1 MDSETAQ
8 LEIKKHDGRMMMLVI
23 NSVKEKHKPWTEWK
37 KGKNKK
43 FQQLKEKARR
53 AGYPAKC
60 EAETENISKWYGDG
74 WQNYDVFKIAKNMVK
89 INQNIIGNQCIRNND
104 GVLAVRDEDEK
115 VTWKSNHKKLLN
127 FQAPIPQNGQ
137 TQSNNLSA
145 ICWQIVWVCLVVL
158 W

>member
-89 INQNIIGNQCIRNND
+89 INQNILVI
-104 GVLAVRDEDEK
+104 
-115 VTWKSNHKKLLN
+115 
-127 FQAPIPQNGQ
+127 
-137 TQSNNLSA
+137 SA
-145 ICWQIVWVCLVVL
+145 
-158 W
+158 

>member
-1 MDSETAQ
+1 MAQ

-60 EAETENISKWYGDG
+60 EAEKENISKWYGDG
-74 WQNYDVFKIAKNMVK
+74 W
-89 INQNIIGNQCIRNND
+89 RN
-104 GVLAVRDEDEK
+104 
-115 VTWKSNHKKLLN
+115 
-127 FQAPIPQNGQ
+127 
-137 TQSNNLSA
+137 
-145 ICWQIVWVCLVVL
+145 
-158 W
+158 